1 MYYNIL
7 WAYLFENVRKIS
19 VNYFVR
25 HVYVFAGMENH
36 MATKFRKIGVLTSGG
51 DAPGMNAA
59 VRAVT
64 RAALARGVEVMGIY
78 GGYRGMIDDDM
89 IQLTARE
96 VSNKITLGG
105 TFLYSDRCLEFKEES
120 GMQKAIATLKRHEI
134 DGIVAIGGDGTFR
147 GATDLAARGIPT
159 IGIPGTID
167 NDITATD
174 NTIGFDTA
182 MQAVLE
188 NVDRLRDT
196 CESHARCNVVE
207 VMGRG
212 AGDIAINTA
221 IACGAVDA
229 VIPEVKFDEDTCIE
243 KIIRLRRDGKRN
255 FIIIVSEGV
264 EDCSER
270 LAKKINDITKEL
282 SEKENNPAMWVET
295 KFCRLAHVVRGGSPS
310 ISDRLLAT
318 KMGVRAVDELLAGNS
333 DLILC
338 EKAGEIVTTGIFYS
352 QVLDRMY
359 KGTLKEGMLEK
370 CTEDQIA
377 EMKAIIEEKK
387 RTFAETYKILCDVT
401 A

>member
-1 MYYNIL
+1 
-7 WAYLFENVRKIS
+7 
-19 VNYFVR
+19 
-25 HVYVFAGMENH
+25 

-89 IQLTARE
+89 IALTARE

-105 TFLYSDRCLEFKEES
+105 TFLYSDRCLEFKEEA

-134 DGIVAIGGDGTFR
+134 DGVVAIGGDGTFR
-147 GATDLAARGIPT
+147 GATDLSARGIPT

-167 NDITATD
+167 NDITASD

-182 MQAVLE
+182 MQTVME

-212 AGDIAINTA
+212 AGDIALNTA
-221 IACGAVDA
+221 IACGAVDV
-229 VIPEVKFDEDTCIE
+229 VIPEVKFDEDACIE
-243 KIIRLRRDGKRN
+243 KIIRLRRAGKRN
-255 FIIIVSEGV
+255 FIVIVSEGV

-270 LAKKINDITKEL
+270 LAKKINTVTKEL
-282 SEKENNPAMWVET
+282 SEKEGKPSLWVET
-295 KFCRLAHVVRGGSPS
+295 KFCRLAHVVRGGTPS
-310 ISDRLLAT
+310 LSDRILAT

-333 DLILC
+333 DLIIC
-338 EKAGEIVTTGIFYS
+338 EKAGQIVTTGIFYS

-359 KGTLKEGMLEK
+359 KGTLKEGMLDK
-370 CTEDQIA
+370 CTEQEIA
-377 EMKAIIEEKK
+377 EMKATIEEKN
-387 RTFAETYKILCDVT
+387 RVFAETYKMLCEI
-401 A
+401 AG

>member
-1 MYYNIL
+1 MT
-7 WAYLFENVRKIS
+7 K
-19 VNYFVR
+19 
-25 HVYVFAGMENH
+25 
-36 MATKFRKIGVLTSGG
+36 KFRKIGVLTSGG

-64 RAALARGVEVMGIY
+64 RAALSRGVEVMGIY

-89 IQLTARE
+89 IALTSRE

-105 TFLYSDRCLEFKEES
+105 TVLYSARCLEFKEES
-120 GMQKAIATLKRHEI
+120 GMQKAIATLKRHDI
-134 DGIVAIGGDGTFR
+134 DGVVTIGGDGTFR

-182 MQAVLE
+182 MQTVLE

-212 AGDIAINTA
+212 AGDIALNTA

-229 VIPEVKFDEDTCIE
+229 VIPEVHFDEDACIE
-243 KIIRLRRDGKRN
+243 KIIRLRREGKRN
-255 FIIIVSEGV
+255 FIVIVSEGV

-270 LAKKINDITKEL
+270 LAKKINDVTKEL
-282 SEKENNPAMWVET
+282 SEKEGAPSLWVET
-295 KFCRLAHVVRGGSPS
+295 KFCRLAHVVRGGTPS
-310 ISDRLLAT
+310 LSDRLLAT

-338 EKAGEIVTTGIFYS
+338 EKAGEIVTTGIYFS

-370 CTEDQIA
+370 CSEA
-377 EMKAIIEEKK
+377 EIEQMKAIIEEKK
-387 RTFAETYKILCDVT
+387 RTFADTYKMLCDV
-401 A
+401 AG

>member
-1 MYYNIL
+1 
-7 WAYLFENVRKIS
+7 
-19 VNYFVR
+19 
-25 HVYVFAGMENH
+25 

-89 IQLTARE
+89 IALTARE

-120 GMQKAIATLKRHEI
+120 GMQKAIETLKRHEI

-174 NTIGFDTA
+174 NTIGFTTA
-182 MQAVLE
+182 MEAVME
-188 NVDRLRDT
+188 NIDRLRDT

-229 VIPEVKFDEDTCIE
+229 VIPEVKFDEDACIE
-243 KIIRLRRDGKRN
+243 KIIRLRREGKRN
-255 FIIIVSEGV
+255 FIIVVSEGV

-270 LAKKINDITKEL
+270 LAKKINNITKEL

-295 KFCRLAHVVRGGSPS
+295 KFCRLAHVVRGGSPALA
-310 ISDRLLAT
+310 DRILAT

-333 DLILC
+333 DLIIC
-338 EKAGEIVTTGIFYS
+338 EKAGEIVTKGIFYS
-352 QVLDRMY
+352 QVLDRKY

-370 CTEDQIA
+370 CTPEQIA
-377 EMKAIIEEKK
+377 EMDAIIEEKK
-387 RTFAETYKILCDVT
+387 RVFAETYKLLCDVT